1 MLRLKHLR
9 ESAKM
14 TQKELADKLG
24 ISPSNVS
31 KYEMGTL
38 EPGVEI
44 LLAYSKFFDVSVD
57 FSVPFFYLGFV

>member
-1 MLRLKHLR
+1 MLRLKYLR
-9 ESAKM
+9 ESAKL

-38 EPGVEI
+38 EPGVDI
-44 LLAYSKFFDVSVD
+44 LIAYSNFLT
-57 FSVPFFYLGFV
+57 YL